1 MLYPLTDLVFLQ
13 YVDGVITDDSDALLY
28 GATVVYRQLSIKKVC
43 IKISHTLIILVSM
56 RQNVQFEKYTI
67 SNISSILGKWTD
79 SE

>member
-43 IKISHTLIILVSM
+43 IKISHTLITFVS
-56 RQNVQFEKYTI
+56 I
-67 SNISSILGKWTD
+67 
-79 SE
+79 